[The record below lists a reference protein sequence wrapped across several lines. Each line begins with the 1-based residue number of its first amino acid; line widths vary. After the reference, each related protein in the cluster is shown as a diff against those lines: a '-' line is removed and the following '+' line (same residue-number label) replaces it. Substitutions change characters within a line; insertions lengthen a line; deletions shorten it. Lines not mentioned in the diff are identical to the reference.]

1 MRRLTNQFKHT
12 VADLMP
18 IPARSICMGFAI
30 SLLALGAWSARA
42 TGTTIVTVTKTPD
55 FQAGNLGGTGSF
67 SLMAYSEQFQSLNP
81 FSPPMGPNATKSIT
95 TVVGGTPGTHAR
107 CWTVH

>member
-1 MRRLTNQFKHT
+1 
-12 VADLMP
+12 
-18 IPARSICMGFAI
+18 
-30 SLLALGAWSARA
+30 
-42 TGTTIVTVTKTPD
+42 
-55 FQAGNLGGTGSF
+55 
-67 SLMAYSEQFQSLNP
+67 LMAYSEQFQSLNP